1 MQEQVVDESRGPYFP
16 FNRRETY
23 PKRLKVDFRRLP
35 TSTLLTYTAHHD
47 LHVRPDST
55 HEELAIAT
63 ARHFAAWRINEES
76 IMRSFC
82 QGLASSTIGTPT
94 RTLGDAENNKRKRLD
109 SLDRD
114 LNIVPPSPELLGLAN
129 AAAASVGRG
138 SRRDPHHKSS
148 SNPRSPPRSRSRG
161 GAANSNGGGG
171 ARDRASDRRG
181 DDGGLGLL
189 AQGAASSSSLFTH
202 RPVVFD
208 TAEQVAAYVSG
219 AWILARVVQHK
230 GYGKVEL
237 HDEDDASHVFE
248 LPISQ
253 VRHLEDLSSDLG
265 KHDKVLAVFPDTTI
279 FYCATVA
286 KDSPRMDGNTKV
298 LVVYFEDDE
307 DANGGHQYRRIP
319 VEHVMIEDDG
329 GHANRHGYA
338 AGAGVGGRSNGGGTG
353 RSERSARSS
362 VSGRATGSYRSRSTS
377 PRVRNEY
384 GGGSAAGSHL
394 MGGAASLASRASGGS
409 SAVGGGGGRASN
421 GNRDQQG
428 GSKKGGAT
436 YADMIAHALGK
447 VENGKGAFTQ
457 ICNII
462 ERQFSE
468 YLNWKLESDV
478 RKTPVWKSS
487 VRKILFSNSRFQH
500 HSTTPELGHVFTMAR
515 SKKNN

>member
-1 MQEQVVDESRGPYFP
+1 CTPRRQKAQAQLPRRGAGLEVFYPESTGVPGCLVAGSGRYCGCAKVEGERVQLSQRHVLVLPCATKQQQQHSSKSMQEHVVDESRGPYFP

-76 IMRSFC
+76 IMHSFC

-129 AAAASVGRG
+129 AAAASIGRG

-171 ARDRASDRRG
+171 VRDRASDRRG
-181 DDGGLGLL
+181 GDGGLGLL

-202 RPVVFD
+202 RPIVFD

-279 FYCATVA
+279 
-286 KDSPRMDGNTKV
+286 
-298 LVVYFEDDE
+298 
-307 DANGGHQYRRIP
+307 
-319 VEHVMIEDDG
+319 
-329 GHANRHGYA
+329 
-338 AGAGVGGRSNGGGTG
+338 
-353 RSERSARSS
+353 
-362 VSGRATGSYRSRSTS
+362 
-377 PRVRNEY
+377 
-384 GGGSAAGSHL
+384 
-394 MGGAASLASRASGGS
+394 
-409 SAVGGGGGRASN
+409 
-421 GNRDQQG
+421 
-428 GSKKGGAT
+428 
-436 YADMIAHALGK
+436 
-447 VENGKGAFTQ
+447 
-457 ICNII
+457 
-462 ERQFSE
+462 
-468 YLNWKLESDV
+468 
-478 RKTPVWKSS
+478 
-487 VRKILFSNSRFQH
+487 
-500 HSTTPELGHVFTMAR
+500 
-515 SKKNN
+515 